1 VSPKQKSNPERKTFL
16 VNAPVIQGNTLI
28 THHERVICSAFQP
41 SNPLTPHT
49 MKPGLMWWADVN
61 VDVAI
66 LYLCVFSDPKGRE
79 EMKQ

>member
-1 VSPKQKSNPERKTFL
+1 
-16 VNAPVIQGNTLI
+16 
-28 THHERVICSAFQP
+28 
-41 SNPLTPHT
+41 

-79 EMKQ
+79 EMIQ